1 MSRKDYSL
9 NLLEEYIE
17 KYPDKIDWGSV
28 CENENLTIE
37 LMGDDGLVFEANLSM
52 VSLLKIKAEPK
63 EISFT
68 MNKSCSNCKNAYYQD
83 VTNDLDDDVY
93 SCDEFESSFININDS
108 GRPKDFSCNKWESK

>member
-1 MSRKDYSL
+1 MSL
-9 NLLEEYIE
+9 FE
-17 KYPDKIDWGSV
+17 KTFDRAIYLDKEFKIVSQPDD
-28 CENENLTIE
+28 ENLTIE